1 MAQHVVDTSI
11 HNDDHGYAAGYFAH
25 CTCGWSG
32 VLRDLNRR
40 GQALIDAYQ
49 HQTDTR
55 GSAA

>member
-1 MAQHVVDTSI
+1 MAGEHVVDTSI

-40 GQALIDAYQ
+40 GQALLDAYD
-49 HQTDTR
+49 HQQKE
-55 GSAA
+55 SAP